1 MNREEVIN
9 RLTADVDKVVMV
21 SFNDGKAQT
30 IKVHLVDDEG
40 IVYFLVLS
48 NQVDDRAYWT
58 VFDDIESVLPIGDS
72 K

>member
-9 RLTADVDKVVMV
+9 RLTANVDKVVRV
-21 SFNDGKAQT
+21 SFNDGKAET

-48 NQVDDRAYWT
+48 DQVDDKAYWT
-58 VFDDIESVLPIGDS
+58 VFGDIKSVSPSGDS